1 MEAVVII
8 EKAGPEQQETGVAGV
23 LILVIAEDVVADDEV
38 IARIKPVVFLERRI
52 DEFLLL
58 RMELEEAVEI
68 LQVEKPREH
77 RCVRMECL
85 VDEFHIIS

>member
-1 MEAVVII
+1 MII
-8 EKAGPEQQETGVAGV
+8 EKAGPEHQETGVAGV
-23 LILVIAEDVVADDEV
+23 LILVIAEDVVAYDEV
-38 IARIKPVVFLERRI
+38 IARIKPVVLLERRI
-52 DEFLLL
+52 DKFLLL
-58 RMELEEAVEI
+58 RMELEETIEI

>member
-1 MEAVVII
+1 MII
-8 EKAGPEQQETGVAGV
+8 EKAGPEQQETGVACV

-58 RMELEEAVEI
+58 RMELKETVEI
-68 LQVEKPREH
+68 LQVEKPRKH

-85 VDEFHIIS
+85 ADEFHIIS